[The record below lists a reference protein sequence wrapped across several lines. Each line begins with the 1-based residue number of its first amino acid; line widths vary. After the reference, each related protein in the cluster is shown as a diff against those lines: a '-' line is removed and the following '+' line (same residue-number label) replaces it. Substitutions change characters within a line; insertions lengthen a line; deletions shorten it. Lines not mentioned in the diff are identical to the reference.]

1 MPTAL
6 QAIGYKEV
14 AGHLLGA
21 YGLEEA
27 LERDIRAVKAYA
39 KRQYTWF
46 RHEPGDVVYLPRGAR
61 RPTWASGTGFAS
73 TSGYSGGM
81 LAHEIRARVARG
93 EVSPWRWP
101 RPT

>member
-1 MPTAL
+1 MEEVRGLLARYPRMPTAL

-46 RHEPGDVVYLPRGAR
+46 RHEPGDVVYLPRGGEEAYR
-61 RPTWASGTGFAS
+61 GFRDWLRLHF
-73 TSGYSGGM
+73 G
-81 LAHEIRARVARG
+81 L
-93 EVSPWRWP
+93 
-101 RPT
+101 

>member
-1 MPTAL
+1 MEEVRGLLERYPRMPTAL

-46 RHEPGDVVYLPRGAR
+46 RHEPGDVVYLPRGGEEAYV
-61 RPTWASGTGFAS
+61 GFRDWLCLHF
-73 TSGYSGGM
+73 G
-81 LAHEIRARVARG
+81 L
-93 EVSPWRWP
+93 
-101 RPT
+101 